1 MTGRAPDLEARIA
14 SLLED
19 PQYDGHPLR
28 EALHA
33 LRARMACQ
41 LARIE
46 KVTAL
51 SDGFQMMARTRELS
65 MTDQFD
71 RQLRRLSKIVAIS
84 DRYQEVLRDQ
94 NQAVIVA
101 SYHDALTELLNRRGL
116 SERLRERCDVAVRE
130 GRGFCVAMVDV
141 DHFKQVNDNHGHQ
154 AGDRALVALG
164 RVMTTEIPAHG
175 FCGRWGGEEFVIA
188 LDDPDLQAA
197 RAVIER
203 LLAAIRDMR
212 VPVGDSS
219 LSLTVSV
226 GVALHK
232 PGEALA
238 LTLNRAD
245 IALYDAKK
253 SGRNSLGVERAQH

>member
-1 MTGRAPDLEARIA
+1 MTGKDADLDARVTA
-14 SLLED
+14 LLED
-19 PQYDGHPLR
+19 PQYEGHPLR

-33 LRARMACQ
+33 MRARMASQ

-51 SDGFQMMARTRELS
+51 SDGFQMMARHRELS
-65 MTDQFD
+65 MADQFD
-71 RQLRRLSKIVAIS
+71 RQLKRLSKIVAIS

-94 NQAVIVA
+94 NQAVIDA

-116 SERLRERCDVAVRE
+116 SERLRERCDAAVRDA
-130 GRGFCVAMVDV
+130 RGFCVAMVDV
-141 DHFKQVNDNHGHQ
+141 DHFKQVNDTYGHQ

-164 RVMTTEIPAHG
+164 RVMITELPEHG
-175 FCGRWGGEEFVIA
+175 FCGRWGGEEFVIV
-188 LDDPDLQAA
+188 LDDPDLLAA
-197 RAVIER
+197 RTVLER

-219 LSLTVSV
+219 LALTVSV
-226 GVALHK
+226 GVAQHK

-245 IALYDAKK
+245 IALYDAKQ
-253 SGRNSLGVERAQH
+253 SGRNSLGLERQQ